1 MMDPDMDDGA
11 AAHFR
16 ALADRQ
22 LDLRDELQ
30 AATDE
35 GTRRAVATKLR
46 DVRQQ
51 MLQMLLHPHRP
62 AQDEPRA
69 RRRWD
74 AA

>member
-1 MMDPDMDDGA
+1 MMDPEMDDKA
-11 AAHFR
+11 AAHFQE
-16 ALADRQ
+16 LAERQ
-22 LDLRDELQ
+22 AELRDELQ

-35 GTRRAVATKLR
+35 GTKRIVATKLR

-51 MLQMLLHPHRP
+51 MLQMILHPDRP
-62 AQDEPRA
+62 AEAEPRS